1 MPVTEVYP
9 SPEKLT
15 QTSVRSLLQPI
26 RQHKCP
32 VDRNSP
38 PIKTCVFRATCKAS
52 ACGNERDDPTC
63 SGSRG
68 H

>member
-1 MPVTEVYP
+1 MPVTEVHQC
-9 SPEKLT
+9 SGAQRT
-15 QTSVRSLLQPI
+15 QMLVRSLLQPI
-26 RQHKCP
+26 RQPP

-38 PIKTCVFRATCKAS
+38 PIRTCAFRATCKAS
-52 ACGNERDDPTC
+52 ICHNDRNDPTC

>member
-9 SPEKLT
+9 SPATQLT
-15 QTSVRSLLQPI
+15 QRSVRSLLQPI
-26 RQHKCP
+26 RQPP

-38 PIKTCVFRATCKAS
+38 PIKTCAFRAMCKAS
-52 ACGNERDDPTC
+52 ACGNERDDPNC